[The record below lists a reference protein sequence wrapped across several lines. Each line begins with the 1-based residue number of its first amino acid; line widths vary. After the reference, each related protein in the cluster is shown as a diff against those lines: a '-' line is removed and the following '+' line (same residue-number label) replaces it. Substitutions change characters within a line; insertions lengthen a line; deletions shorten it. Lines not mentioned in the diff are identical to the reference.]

1 MKVAWAYKRLKV
13 YEESKSLVLDVYK
26 QLKTFPK
33 EENYALCDQ
42 MRRAA
47 VSVPSNIAEGMCRIS
62 DKEKMRFVEFSF
74 GSLMELDCQFEIA
87 KELSYISESEYIEIE
102 RKISALAKMLS
113 GLRKTLLNNSQ
124 Q

>member
-26 QLKTFPK
+26 LLKTFPK

-74 GSLMELDCQFEIA
+74 GSLMELDCQA